1 MAEKKEN
8 IITHS
13 MHSGLILGGLL
24 VVRDFLVQDVFNTSL
39 FAVLFLSLAG
49 LAVSVYCI
57 FFFTKKYNSE
67 ILNNKI
73 SYGKSLNYAFYL
85 FFFAG
90 MIVALFAFFYF
101 QYINPDYLSER
112 GETFINLLKQLNPPA
127 EVIKPYE
134 DLLGNMPAQTPA
146 NAALNTLWSVVF
158 NGFIIALFT
167 SLFFRKR
174 KNIQNE
180 NEKF

>member
-24 VVRDFLVQDVFNTSL
+24 VVRDFLLQDVFSNNL
-39 FAVLFLSLAG
+39 FMVFLLSLAG
-49 LAVSVYCI
+49 FAVSIYCI
-57 FFFTKKYNSE
+57 LFFTKKYNNE
-67 ILNNKI
+67 VLNGEI
-73 SYGKSLNYAFYL
+73 SYAKALHYAFYM

-90 MIVALFAFFYF
+90 MIVALFAFIYF
-101 QYINPDYLSER
+101 QYINPDYLSNQ
-112 GETFINLLKQLNPPA
+112 GEMFINLLKQLNPSEEA
-127 EVIKPYE
+127 MKPYE
-134 DLLGNMPAQTPA
+134 NLFRNMQVQTPA

-167 SLFFRKR
+167 SLFFRKP
-174 KNIQNE
+174 KNIQN
-180 NEKF
+180 NQS